1 MPYKNKDA
9 EEEEVDWNSSIEIDE
24 MVERDFRY
32 VFCRACGGEMRHSP
46 MIICSDCL
54 GDEVDRFYKVA
65 IEDDEEGD
73 EYDEEC
79 EEDREDD
86 SADE

>member
-9 EEEEVDWNSSIEIDE
+9 EEEEIDWNSAIEVD
-24 MVERDFRY
+24 ERDFRY

-65 IEDDEEGD
+65 IDDEEGD